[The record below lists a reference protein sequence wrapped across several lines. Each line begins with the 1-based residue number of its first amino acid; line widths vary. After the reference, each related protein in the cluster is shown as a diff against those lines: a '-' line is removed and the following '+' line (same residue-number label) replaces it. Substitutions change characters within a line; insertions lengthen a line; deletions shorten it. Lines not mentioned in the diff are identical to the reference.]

1 VARETTKRA
10 GSRKTLSA
18 ANLAA
23 LGVERLAEILMDAA
37 EDDTALKRRL
47 RMALAA
53 EVGPDHLAVEIGK
66 RLAALEARRSRVH
79 WRKYKAFVRDLALL
93 RGMISGPL
101 AGGDPK
107 LALDLT
113 WRLLAFAGP
122 ALAQV
127 DDSRGEV
134 LAVFRA
140 AAADLAALV
149 PRARP
154 EPAHFADQLAAALE
168 ADEDGVLDDLVPA
181 LVQAADPPVLAALRA
196 RLDTIFHSH
205 ARPPETIRAAL
216 QGVLDAQGD
225 VDAYAATVSA
235 PELRQPFTGA
245 EIARRLLAAGRA
257 EDALA
262 ALARSAPPPA
272 GGRVPLPGVEA
283 WEEVYLAALEA
294 DGQGALAQELRW
306 AAFEKRLAA
315 DRLRAFLKR
324 LDGFDDVEALDR
336 ALDLALTFPAFTHA
350 LQFLVQWPAASQAAA
365 LVLAR
370 AAEIEAGRF
379 DILDPAAHLL
389 EARHPL
395 AASLLLRAM
404 VADTLRMRRVDRAEA
419 AQHQLDVLATLA
431 GQVTDWDRFEDHA
444 TFMARIGAG
453 LRR

>member
-23 LGVERLAEILMDAA
+23 LGAERLAEILMDAA

-47 RMALAA
+47 RMDLAA

-79 WRKYKAFVRDLALL
+79 WRKYKAFVRDLTLL
-93 RGMISGPL
+93 RAMIAGPL
-101 AGGDPK
+101 AAGDPR

-113 WRLLAFAGP
+113 WRFLGFADP

-154 EPAHFADQLAAALE
+154 DAVHLADHLVAALE
-168 ADEDGVLDDLVPA
+168 ADEDGVLDDLAPA
-181 LVQAADPPVLAALRA
+181 LVQVLDPPGLAAVRA
-196 RLDTIFHSH
+196 RLDTVFHSH
-205 ARPPETIRAAL
+205 ARPPAAIRAAL
-216 QGVLDAQGD
+216 QAVLDALGD
-225 VDAYAATVSA
+225 VDAYVATVPPA
-235 PELRQPFTGA
+235 EARQPAAGA

-257 EDALA
+257 EEALA
-262 ALARSAPPPA
+262 ALARSAPPP
-272 GGRVPLPGVEA
+272 GGRALLPGAEA
-283 WEEVYLAALEA
+283 WEDIYLAALEA

-306 AAFEKRLAA
+306 AAFEKRLAS

-324 LDGFDDVEALDR
+324 LADFDDVEAQDR
-336 ALDLALTFPAFTHA
+336 ALAYAQTFPAFTQA
-350 LQFLVQWPAASQAAA
+350 LQFLVEWPAPAQAAA

-370 AAEIEAGRF
+370 AEEIEPGRSE
-379 DILDPAAHLL
+379 LL
-389 EARHPL
+389 EAAAHMLEPRHPL

-404 VADTLRMRRVDRAEA
+404 VADTLRWGRVERAEA
-419 AQHQLDVLATLA
+419 AHRQLDALAALA
-431 GQVTDWDRFEDHA
+431 VQIADWGRVEDHA
-444 TFMARIGAG
+444 AFVERVGRVRRI
-453 LRR
+453 